1 MLSYHVM
8 GKMNNRLVSPVRMG
22 QAFINNSH
30 CRYNG
35 GFPIEET
42 GPARVVLVLTG
53 AIRFK

>member
-35 GFPIEET
+35 GFPIEEAA
-42 GPARVVLVLTG
+42 PERVVLVLTG
-53 AIRFK
+53 AIRLI